1 MNTRHVR
8 TERLTDLIKPFAW
21 LFQGLGEAEEDILQE
36 FWLKVIKFLNQQEAF
51 LSLGRISTPV

>member
-36 FWLKVIKFLNQQEAF
+36 F
-51 LSLGRISTPV
+51 